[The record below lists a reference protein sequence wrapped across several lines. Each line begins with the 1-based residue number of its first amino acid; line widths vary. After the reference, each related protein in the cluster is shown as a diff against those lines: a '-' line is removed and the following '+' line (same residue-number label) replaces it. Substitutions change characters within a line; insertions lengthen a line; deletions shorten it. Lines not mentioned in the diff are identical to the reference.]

1 VKQGKNHKFYLF
13 YPEVNERNVKWKNLI
28 VRQGDLLLKKVE
40 KLPKRAKT
48 VKSDVVLRG
57 EATGHAHRIMNGELF
72 RFWSQTSGD
81 QLFVKADKG
90 TTLVHEEH
98 ASIDLAPGVYE
109 VIRQRE
115 YDPETET
122 TQWVM
127 D

>member
-1 VKQGKNHKFYLF
+1 M
-13 YPEVNERNVKWKNLI
+13 I

-40 KLPKRAKT
+40 KLPKRAKI
-48 VKSDVVLRG
+48 VKSDVILEG
-57 EATGHAHRIMNGELF
+57 EATGHAHRIMDGEIF
-72 RFWSQTSGD
+72 RFWSQSSGD

-90 TTLVHEEH
+90 AMLVHEEH
-98 ASIDLAPGVYE
+98 ASIELVPGIYE

-115 YDPETET
+115 YDPDTET